1 VHRYKPMI
9 LDNSKIIADFSKHFN
24 CRLTSLDFIE
34 NVGELLSLLNNK
46 SETTKKSTII
56 LPCGNKETFN
66 QLVKFNYSKL
76 LNEICQRIILNEE
89 LLDIYKSE
97 MQKELVQFYN
107 DYLKQNSK
115 LVEININHHKNL
127 FEITSQDLF
136 VNLTISA
143 FSQFHTELIGQIVF
157 FNKIIEINS
166 TTSDSNKQTDNLY
179 INSKVSTAFSYFI
192 IAYLAE
198 NMNIKLK
205 L

>member
-1 VHRYKPMI
+1 MI

-34 NVGELLSLLNNK
+34 NLGQLISLLNNK
-46 SETTKKSTII
+46 SEIIKKSTII
-56 LPCGNKETFN
+56 LSCGNEETFN
-66 QLVKFNYSKL
+66 QLVKFNYPKL

-97 MQKELVQFYN
+97 MHKELVQFYN
-107 DYLKQNSK
+107 DYFKQNSK
-115 LVEININHHKNL
+115 FVEINNNHQKNSFEIICQNL
-127 FEITSQDLF
+127 FVD
-136 VNLTISA
+136 LTISA
-143 FSQFHTELIGQIVF
+143 FSQFHTELIGQLVF
-157 FNKIIEINS
+157 FNKIIEINR
-166 TTSDSNKQTDNLY
+166 TTSDSNKQTDNFY
-179 INSKVSTAFSYFI
+179 IHSKVSTAFSYFI